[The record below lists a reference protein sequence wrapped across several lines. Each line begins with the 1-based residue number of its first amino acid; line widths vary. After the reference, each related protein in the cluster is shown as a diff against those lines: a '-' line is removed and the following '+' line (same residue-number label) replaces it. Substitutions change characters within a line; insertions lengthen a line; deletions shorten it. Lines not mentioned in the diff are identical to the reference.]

1 MTAPNRSARAS
12 LSARSSLAS
21 RRTALLLKLLLALLV
36 ATLGSPAFGQAGRP
50 LEVGDLFRLRTVGDP
65 QISPD
70 GALVVYTVGHED
82 READEGRS
90 ALWAVDVTSGERR
103 RLTAPGTSASTPRFS
118 PDGRRLAFLADR
130 PTGEEEDG
138 EDGDDP
144 ETQVWAFDLRG
155 GDAQPLTAV
164 RQGIEDFAW
173 SPDGGRLALVIRDP
187 EPEPAPGADDRDGDR
202 PRPVVIDRLQ
212 FKRDYAGYLERRY
225 THLWVLDLD
234 EHGAGGGE
242 LRQITSGQTD
252 DSEPAWSP
260 DGRLI
265 AFTSN
270 RTAEPDG
277 NDNTDVFVVFA
288 DNTDLGATLRR
299 ITSNPGADA
308 SPAWS
313 PNGRFLVHTSQVAP
327 ELLWYATVHLA
338 LSPAEPSSGGDT
350 ELLSTAL
357 DRNVAAPRFSADGSR
372 IRFLLEDAGAQHLAS
387 VSADPRR
394 GSPTTTSTASR
405 DVGGEVAVTAYSESR
420 DGKLAVLLS
429 TADRPF
435 EVFLAGG
442 EPPRRLTRENDA
454 LLAELRL
461 GEVRAYRA
469 TSRDGTTVP
478 AFLTLPPGH
487 DPRLRYPT
495 ILWIHGGPTAQYD
508 WSFDLEP
515 HLFAAHGY
523 VVVRPNPRGSTGLGE
538 DYCKAIFADWGNR
551 DFDDVMAAV
560 DWAIENGFADPE
572 RLGVGGW
579 SYGGILTNYVIT
591 KTGRFAGAISGAS
604 EVLYVAN
611 YGHDHYQLQWETE
624 LGLPWENREL
634 WERLSPFNAV
644 EKITTPTLVM
654 GGALDWNVPVQNSE
668 QLYQALRRLGRT
680 TELVVYPG
688 EHHGIRRPSFQQDR
702 LERYLAWYDRHVARR

>member
-1 MTAPNRSARAS
+1 MNQPNRSVPSPRRRQRPGWPP
-12 LSARSSLAS
+12 LSMLHRLVVPA
-21 RRTALLLKLLLALLV
+21 LLAL
-36 ATLGSPAFGQAGRP
+36 PALLPLPAAGQAARP
-50 LEVGDLFRLRTVGDP
+50 LEVDDLLRLQSVGDP

-70 GALVVYTVGHED
+70 GSLVVYSVEHLD
-82 READEGRS
+82 READEARS
-90 ALWAVDVTSGERR
+90 ALWAVEVASGERR
-103 RLTAPGTSASTPRFS
+103 RLTAPGTSAGSPRFS
-118 PDGRRLAFLADR
+118 PDGKRLAFLSDR
-130 PTGEEEDG
+130 PTGEEEEG
-138 EDGDDP
+138 E
-144 ETQVWAFDLRG
+144 EAKTQVWAFDLRG

-173 SPDGGRLALVIRDP
+173 APDSRRLALVIRDP
-187 EPEPAPGADDRDGDR
+187 EPEPAEGEEER

-225 THLWVLDLD
+225 THLWVLDL
-234 EHGAGGGE
+234 GAGGTGGE
-242 LRQITSGQTD
+242 PRQVTSGQTD

-270 RTAEPDG
+270 RTPEPDG
-277 NDNTDVFVVFA
+277 NDNTDVFVVAA
-288 DNTDLGATLRR
+288 DNSDLGATLRR
-299 ITSNPGADA
+299 VTSNPGADA

-313 PNGRFLVHTSQVAP
+313 PDGRLLAHTSQVSP
-327 ELLWYATVHLA
+327 ELLWYATAHLA
-338 LSPAEPSSGGDT
+338 LTPADGGHT
-350 ELLSTAL
+350 ELLTAAL
-357 DRNVAAPRFSADGSR
+357 DRNVFAPRFSADGAR
-372 IRFLLEDAGAQHLAS
+372 IRFLLEDGGAQHLAS
-387 VSADPRR
+387 VPADPGRR
-394 GSPTTTSTASR
+394 RQTTATTVAR
-405 DVGGEVAVTAYSESR
+405 DVSGEVAVTAWSESR
-420 DGKLAVLLS
+420 DGELAVLLS
-429 TADRPF
+429 TPDRPF

-442 EPPRRLTRENDA
+442 DQPRRLTTENDE
-454 LLAELRL
+454 LLAGLRL

-469 TSRDGTTVP
+469 TSSDGTTVP

-508 WSFDLEP
+508 WSFDFEP
-515 HLFAAHGY
+515 HLFAARGY
-523 VVVRPNPRGSTGLGE
+523 VVVRPNPRGSTGYGE
-538 DYCKAIFADWGNR
+538 EYCKAIFADWGNK
-551 DFDDVMAAV
+551 DFEDVMAAV

-654 GGALDWNVPVQNSE
+654 GGAVDWNVPVQNSE
-668 QLYQALRRLGRT
+668 QLYQALKRLGRT

-688 EHHGIRRPSFQQDR
+688 EHHGIRRPSFQKDR
-702 LERYLAWYDRHVARR
+702 LERFLAWYDRHVSRTGERAASSP